1 MWGDKFMRDL
11 FKVDWDSN
19 QSIWRMRYFRFQ
31 IIWIIAV
38 AKKNLVRCDWMCK
51 GPGCYHWDG
60 NRCYEVIFTITM
72 IITIAEHDF
81 WNFDWKRESMHQ
93 SAINDHFGHIW
104 QFMATWQ
111 WGHML
116 LIWPSWVSLK
126 IIKWSSADKLDGG
139 WIIILT
145 GKVQA
150 SGQPPL
156 SNSKIRQNHFFWFS
170 KYYIVSNHQKLN
182 ISNDHCH
189 KKLL

>member
-1 MWGDKFMRDL
+1 MFTLK
-11 FKVDWDSN
+11 
-19 QSIWRMRYFRFQ
+19 YF
-31 IIWIIAV
+31 
-38 AKKNLVRCDWMCK
+38 VRCYKRCVASKRWTTMWSCSH
-51 GPGCYHWDG
+51 YRA
-60 NRCYEVIFTITM
+60 RCYEVIFTITM
-72 IITIAEHDF
+72 IITIAAYDF
-81 WNFDWKRESMHQ
+81 WNFDWKRETMHQ

-126 IIKWSSADKLDGG
+126 RIKWSSADKLDGG

-145 GKVQA
+145 GRVQG
-150 SGQPPL
+150 SGRPPL
-156 SNSKIRQNHFFWFS
+156 SNIRQNHFFWFN
-170 KYYIVSNHQKLN
+170 KHCTVSNHQKLN